1 MHMDIEVYED
11 FISEDD
17 ALTLLAF
24 TREKEKFEYFAPDHR
39 YRFVNKVESPVIELV
54 YKYGAKFQELAQP
67 DKPTD
72 ISDYILSIYE
82 VGAFMNVHSDNS
94 NLSHG
99 NCNFTGVIY
108 LNDDYQGAEI
118 FFPKNDVTI
127 KPKRL
132 SAVAFNGN
140 YYHGVHPV
148 TDGVRYILGIGFTD
162 NPDFFKG
169 GKSRK
174 YLL

>member
-1 MHMDIEVYED
+1 MEIEVFEE
-11 FISEDD
+11 FISDDD
-17 ALTLLAF
+17 ASTLLAF
-24 TREKEKFEYFAPDHR
+24 TQERERFEYFAPDHR
-39 YRFVNKVESPVIELV
+39 YRYVNKVESPVIELV
-54 YKYGAKFQELAQP
+54 YKYGAKFQELVQP
-67 DKPTD
+67 EEPTD

-108 LNDDYQGAEI
+108 LNDGYEGGEI
-118 FFPKNDVTI
+118 CFPKNDVII

-140 YYHGVHPV
+140 YHHAVNPV
-148 TDGVRYILGIGFTD
+148 LSGVRYILGIGFTD
-162 NPDFFKG
+162 SPEFFKG